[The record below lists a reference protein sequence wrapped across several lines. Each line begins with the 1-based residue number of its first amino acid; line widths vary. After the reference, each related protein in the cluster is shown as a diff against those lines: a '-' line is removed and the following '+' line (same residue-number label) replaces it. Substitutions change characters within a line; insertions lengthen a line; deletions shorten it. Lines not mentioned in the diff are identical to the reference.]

1 MQGLIASGRGSKLR
15 GWLVT
20 ILWLVLGAL
29 GGEVIIVPGAGDVGA
44 NRRMVLSWFSVALA
58 WLLAL
63 SVLISIG
70 ILTGFIDP
78 GTWPWQFRVPG
89 WLSSLLDPVPR
100 SS

>member
-1 MQGLIASGRGSKLR
+1 M

-20 ILWLVLGAL
+20 IFWLVLGAL
-29 GGEVIIVPGAGDVGA
+29 SGEFIIVPGTGDVGD
-44 NRRMVLSWFSVALA
+44 NRRTVLAWFSVALA

-63 SVLISIG
+63 SVLIAMG

-78 GTWPWQFRVPG
+78 GTWPWQFQVPG
-89 WLSSLLDPVPR
+89 WLSSLMDPVPW